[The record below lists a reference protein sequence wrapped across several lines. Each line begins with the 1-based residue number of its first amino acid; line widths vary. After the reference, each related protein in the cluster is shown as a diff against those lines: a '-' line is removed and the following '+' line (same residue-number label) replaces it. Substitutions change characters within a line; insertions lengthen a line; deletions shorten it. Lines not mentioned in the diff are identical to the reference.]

1 MMKKILIVWSWMM
14 LIGLAAC
21 SDWVDVNPKTEVEAD
36 DFFRTEDGFKS
47 ALIGV
52 YARMTNTETYGAD
65 MTFAYIEQL
74 AQRYDNYSA
83 SNAPTDEERAKIY
96 DYSNDASSKGKLESI
111 WENMYKNIANI
122 NNLLKNLGTNGDVIV
137 TEGYRDLI
145 EGEALAL
152 RAFHYFDLLRL
163 WGPVYSLNPTV
174 KSVPWRDQFTSEKV
188 PLMAA
193 NELVEKILGDLT
205 TAERLLKN
213 DQADWGRNANE
224 LFIGDRKHRMNKY
237 AVKAL
242 LARVYLY
249 IGNKEKAAEYAR
261 EVIDGCGLKLARDN
275 RSDVSMFEET
285 LFALGMYNMEEKLS
299 SYWKN
304 STTLNSELW
313 ISPANARTVFEIN
326 EGIGLNDIRYRNNY
340 GFLHGLNSVISRKY
354 LGEDT
359 QYKEKVPLI
368 RLVEMYYILA
378 ESVSLEESVTYINT
392 VRNTRGISRSH
403 DIQFTSDYTDASRVA
418 ALEKEYQKE
427 FFAEG
432 QFFYFLKRHN
442 RATFYRCPVDVMRY
456 YVLPIPNDEV
466 EYGNVTE

>member
-14 LIGLAAC
+14 LIGLVAC

-224 LFIGDRKHRMNKY
+224 LFIGDRKHRMN
-237 AVKAL
+237 
-242 LARVYLY
+242 
-249 IGNKEKAAEYAR
+249 
-261 EVIDGCGLKLARDN
+261 
-275 RSDVSMFEET
+275 T
-285 LFALGMYNMEEKLS
+285 
-299 SYWKN
+299 
-304 STTLNSELW
+304 
-313 ISPANARTVFEIN
+313 P
-326 EGIGLNDIRYRNNY
+326 
-340 GFLHGLNSVISRKY
+340 
-354 LGEDT
+354 
-359 QYKEKVPLI
+359 
-368 RLVEMYYILA
+368 
-378 ESVSLEESVTYINT
+378 
-392 VRNTRGISRSH
+392 
-403 DIQFTSDYTDASRVA
+403 
-418 ALEKEYQKE
+418 
-427 FFAEG
+427 
-432 QFFYFLKRHN
+432 
-442 RATFYRCPVDVMRY
+442 
-456 YVLPIPNDEV
+456 
-466 EYGNVTE
+466 